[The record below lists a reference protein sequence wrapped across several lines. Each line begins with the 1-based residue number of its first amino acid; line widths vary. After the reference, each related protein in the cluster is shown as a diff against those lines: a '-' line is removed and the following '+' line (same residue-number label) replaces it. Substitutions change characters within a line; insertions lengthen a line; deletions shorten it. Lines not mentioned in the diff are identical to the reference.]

1 MTGYVRKKDNRRG
14 IRFNLLV
21 TGNQGT
27 GKTTFINS
35 LLDQN
40 ILPHR
45 YQYNNKGNNIN
56 NINSN
61 NKTIPKTIT
70 YSNISAL
77 NAIDLN
83 NSFDPT
89 NSHLEPGIA
98 ITETSV
104 EIIDDDNT
112 KILLTIIDTP
122 GFGDNF
128 NNNICIE
135 EICNFLEQQFDL
147 VLAEETKVKR
157 NPRFEDTRIHCC
169 LYFIEPTGHGL
180 KELDIQSM
188 IKFSKFVNILPII
201 SRADSFTIDELKKF
215 KKNILLDIEKFKIPI
230 FQFQTDDDETDI
242 DLIEESKYLSNLQ
255 PFAIITSDL
264 EGIINDKKTRIRKY
278 PWGIIDI
285 NDTNVSDFPI
295 LKSVLLGSQLQ
306 ELKDITHDFLYEN
319 YRTEKLSSVV
329 DLKNNFTDS
338 TSNEFSSQIPS
349 MSNLAEIAKSQ
360 SMAKFDLQAKR
371 SNIDELSESLV
382 KSTIDESNIIKE
394 EEEEEDEEEEVD
406 DNEEKPI
413 EEQVEESDI
422 GNITNTPQSVHRE
435 SLHSEV
441 SNASQSTLIKPS
453 IINRSVTNSPQ
464 LSINSNNTNNGSFIG
479 NFQVP
484 QSQIDAKKLRK
495 ISDTVPYMLRHE
507 TIRSKHAKLEEL
519 ERQSAIELAKKAEE
533 LERKARELKL
543 RESILRERLEQS
555 KAKSLT
561 SNSVV
566 SVQSDVQSDVQSGI
580 QSVTQSENLDNDD
593 NEVKTETSSN
603 KFIDSTDGN

>member
-56 NINSN
+56 NISNN

-394 EEEEEDEEEEVD
+394 EEEEDEEEEEEVD

-464 LSINSNNTNNGSFIG
+464 LSISSNNTNNGSFIG

-566 SVQSDVQSDVQSGI
+566 SVQSDVQSGI
-580 QSVTQSENLDNDD
+580 QSVTQSESLDNDNND
-593 NEVKTETSSN
+593 VETETSSN
-603 KFIDSTDGN
+603 KFIDSTDDN

>member
-1 MTGYVRKKDNRRG
+1 MTGYIRKKDNRRG

-56 NINSN
+56 NINS